1 MFLNLI
7 IYSNNN
13 EYYEKM
19 KILQRNYLKKF
30 RNLKYYFIFYNE
42 ITTNSCG
49 NVNIIDDEIIIDGK
63 ESLVPGILDKTLKS
77 IIQIHMNYPDFD
89 YKYLIR
95 SNISTIINFNK
106 LEKFINDYN
115 IKYPQIP
122 IHYGGGY
129 SEILQWL
136 DIPSGIVNNHYWGVE
151 FVQGT
156 NIILSKYAVD
166 NLISD
171 YINRSDTLD
180 MNVVDD
186 VAIAIY
192 FARNHKK
199 YKSLTHH
206 IISNQYKSLISTE
219 WNIIVKIPGFVFI
232 NDINV
237 DIQSIYIDNIWC
249 YRHKTSKTN
258 RENDYLLMKK
268 TIENINRALY
278 NI

>member
-7 IYSNNN
+7 IYSENN

-19 KILQRNYLKKF
+19 KLLQREYLKKF
-30 RNLKYYFIFYNE
+30 KNLKYYFIYYNGNENGNGNRNE
-42 ITTNSCG
+42 IK
-49 NVNIIDDEIIIDGK
+49 IIDDEIIIDGK
-63 ESLVPGILDKTLKS
+63 ESLVPGILEKTLKS

-95 SNISTIINFNK
+95 SNISTVINFNK
-106 LEKFINDYN
+106 LEKIINKYN
-115 IKYPQIP
+115 TDYPQIP
-122 IHYGGGY
+122 LHYGGGY
-129 SEILQWL
+129 SEILQWI
-136 DIPSGIVNNHYWGVE
+136 DIPSGIIDKKYWGVE

-171 YINRSDTLD
+171 YINRSDTIN

-192 FARNHKK
+192 FAHNHQK

-206 IISNQYKSLISTE
+206 FISNQHKSLISTE
-219 WNIIVKIPGFVFI
+219 WNIILKIPGFIFV
-232 NDINV
+232 NDTVID
-237 DIQSIYIDNIWC
+237 DIMTYNNTYDIWC

-258 RENDYLLMKK
+258 RENDYKLMKK
-268 TIENINRALY
+268 TIEYILL
-278 NI
+278 I